1 MPAVPPNFI
10 EPYLA
15 QKVRHPYY
23 DESVEMAE
31 ALEIHADGDYPGDL
45 IEQRRPAESRE
56 IHEYRKKIFEPITKP
71 VFSKVYNSLMKIRK
85 SSDWMLSFK
94 NDVVPARI
102 AEDETPERYL
112 MDKFPKHH
120 SITNWMFSIAFKK
133 YLCDANALV
142 FTFPLSME
150 VADNEYLKPYPRIFD
165 SDEVIDYKEGK
176 YFVLEDEEKIH
187 YESDGQYY
195 TDGRRFWVI
204 QPDVIQ
210 VFHEMSQM
218 GRIVEVMNIE
228 NPLGYIP
235 IRWMYGQNVEMNAYT
250 MLNESRISSVVP
262 MLNEALREYSDLQ
275 AEIVMHIH
283 STMWSMQPQQCKTCR
298 GIGSIPREN
307 SAPVQC
313 PGCSGIGL
321 APLNPFEHLVLAP
334 PRPGE
339 PSIPTP
345 PMGYVQK
352 DTEIARLQQERI
364 QQHIYAALSAIN
376 MEFLAE
382 VPLSQ
387 SGTAKQV
394 DREELN
400 SFVHSIAE
408 DVVRIIDGVS
418 FDCCAWR
425 YSGMTDDIRALVPY
439 IPVPDQFDMVNGSTL
454 INELQQLTTA
464 QAAPAIINAAQ
475 IELINK
481 KFNDEGSKQSTI
493 LQLQLDPFSGSTVDE
508 LASAKTFDAIT
519 QEAFV
524 VHNNITHF
532 VRRALEEN
540 PDFGQLG
547 YTDKMAILNGYA
559 TEQIGLNANA

>member
-1 MPAVPPNFI
+1 MPSVTPNFI

-31 ALEIHADGDYPGDL
+31 ALEIHADGSYPGDL

-112 MDKFPKHH
+112 MDQFPKHH
-120 SITNWMFSIAFKK
+120 SITNWMFGIAFKK

-187 YESDGQYY
+187 YEADGQYY

-210 VFHEMSQM
+210 VFHVMGQM

-313 PGCSGIGL
+313 PGCSGLGL

-345 PMGYVQK
+345 PMG
-352 DTEIARLQQERI
+352 
-364 QQHIYAALSAIN
+364 
-376 MEFLAE
+376 
-382 VPLSQ
+382 
-387 SGTAKQV
+387 
-394 DREELN
+394 
-400 SFVHSIAE
+400 FVHSIAE

-481 KFNDEGSKQSTI
+481 KFNDEGHKQSTI